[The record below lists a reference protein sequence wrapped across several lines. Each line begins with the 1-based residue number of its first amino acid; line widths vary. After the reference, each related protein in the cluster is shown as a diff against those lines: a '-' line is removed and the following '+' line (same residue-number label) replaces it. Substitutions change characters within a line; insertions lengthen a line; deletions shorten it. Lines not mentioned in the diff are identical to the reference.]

1 MIVSSQSVG
10 CPIYCDRATPNKP
23 KFGDAPWV
31 KRYKTMKAPHPNSI
45 EPRCLGGF
53 HVPMNLREACFGW
66 IHWKGCEIYRNMMK
80 YVFVCFCWSL
90 IWFLAA
96 SLVSDPYFQFRRWHR
111 APWCFF
117 FLRSLSWCSMC
128 STMFSA
134 VDMCDILNY
143 PKFGSIAYVPM
154 FGWLCLHFSCFN
166 ATSSWIPCFCW
177 YLVPRTTPCSFVEL
191 KIA

>member
-1 MIVSSQSVG
+1 MLGRFSCSHESPRGV
-10 CPIYCDRATPNKP
+10 
-23 KFGDAPWV
+23 FWL
-31 KRYKTMKAPHPNSI
+31 NSLERLWNI
-45 EPRCLGGF
+45 S
-53 HVPMNLREACFGW
+53 
-66 IHWKGCEIYRNMMK
+66 KYDEI
-80 YVFVCFCWSL
+80 CFCMFLL
-90 IWFLAA
+90 IPN
-96 SLVSDPYFQFRRWHR
+96 LVSGRFFSFRSVLPIQ
-111 APWCFF
+111 ALAQSSLMFF